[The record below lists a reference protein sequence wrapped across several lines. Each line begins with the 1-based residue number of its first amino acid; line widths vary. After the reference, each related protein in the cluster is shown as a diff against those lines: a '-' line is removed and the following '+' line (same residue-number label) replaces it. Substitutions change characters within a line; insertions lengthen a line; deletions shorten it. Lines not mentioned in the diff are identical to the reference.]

1 MIGRLKALF
10 AEVAVGEDNIRQHQA
25 DELQLAAAALLVEAG
40 RMDSNFDDAE
50 RETIA
55 RLLRGR
61 FTLSQAETE
70 ELIAA
75 ASAEV
80 EDAVELYSFAR
91 MVKDRFSHDE
101 RIELMGML
109 WEVAYADGQLHD
121 FEASLLRRIAGL
133 IYVSDRES
141 GSARKRAMERLGQRQ
156 D

>member
-10 AEVAVGEDNIRQHQA
+10 GEMTGGEDSVRQHQA

-40 RMDSNFDDAE
+40 RMDQVFEEAE

-55 RLLRGR
+55 RLLRDR
-61 FTLSQAETE
+61 FALSQAETE
-70 ELIAA
+70 DLMAA
-75 ASAEV
+75 AHAEV

-109 WEVAYADGQLHD
+109 WEVVYADGHLHD
-121 FEASLLRRIAGL
+121 YEASLLRRIAGL

-141 GSARKRAMERLGQRQ
+141 GSARKRARARLGQSE

>member
-10 AEVAVGEDNIRQHQA
+10 GDVAGGEDNVRQHQA

-40 RMDSNFDDAE
+40 RMDHAFDEAE
-50 RETIA
+50 RETIT
-55 RLLRGR
+55 RLLRDR
-61 FTLSQAETE
+61 FALSLAETQD
-70 ELIAA
+70 LMAA
-75 ASAEV
+75 ANAEV

-91 MVKDRFSHDE
+91 LVKDRFSHDE

-109 WEVAYADGQLHD
+109 WEVVYADGQLHD
-121 FEASLLRRIAGL
+121 YEASLLRRIAGL

-141 GSARKRAMERLGQRQ
+141 GSARKRALERLGQNE

>member
-40 RMDSNFDDAE
+40 RMDNNLDDAE

-61 FTLSQAETE
+61 FTLSQAESE
-70 ELIAA
+70 ELMAA

-141 GSARKRAMERLGQRQ
+141 GSARKRAMERLEQSQ

>member
-10 AEVAVGEDNIRQHQA
+10 AEAAGGEDNIRQHKA

-40 RMDSNFDDAE
+40 RMDNNLDDAE

-70 ELIAA
+70 ELMAA

-141 GSARKRAMERLGQRQ
+141 GSARKRALERLEQSR